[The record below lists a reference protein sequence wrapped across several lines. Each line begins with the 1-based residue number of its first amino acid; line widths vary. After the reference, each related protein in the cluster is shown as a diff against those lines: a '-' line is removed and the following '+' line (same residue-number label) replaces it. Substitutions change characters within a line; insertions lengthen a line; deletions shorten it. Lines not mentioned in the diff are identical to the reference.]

1 MSISDKRLD
10 VLKKRNPF
18 ISSSTGD
25 PWDNYPH
32 VDSINKKAYQGLCSI
47 IEQKKTLNSGGYAG
61 LLLGEV
67 GSGKTHLISRIQKKS
82 LNGSSF
88 SFAYI
93 EPFEDADM
101 IYRYLLREIIV
112 NLVRPQKQ
120 NSSKTYLHK
129 LVARIYLE
137 MFQMKTTG
145 DKYKELLISLK
156 KDPTSIFDQNISQ
169 DVFEMIE
176 KHAYEYIAGECPD
189 ISSEFLKVLFQF
201 RIPEKK
207 PAVLNWLKGDIIDV
221 EDAQK
226 LGVRDR
232 MLHDPEKG
240 YLEQEA
246 RYILKYIDILLARYQ
261 ESLVVCFDRLENL
274 SSQKQID
281 ALGKIVEYI
290 VDTSKSMIPIVCF
303 RGQQWEEKFKLKL
316 NQHITTRLENN
327 RFELEGCDCDQ
338 AMKIIKLRL
347 ESVLGEDSDG
357 FFPFEEKVLRKL
369 FGRSIESPR
378 EVITQ
383 ANHLLRNV
391 LELGIKKKN
400 ITPPDKL
407 LREFTILLKH
417 IEKHIESYNPDRGRL
432 LRAIDLVINAGLGD
446 DNKDIQKEVNEK
458 DKLVKYSIG
467 NKTTAVLVDLE
478 LHHKPVG
485 TSLTSGINFLKNTKD
500 SKLYYIRDIRAPFPP
515 PPKWAATNEK
525 LDELKRCGG
534 NVLFLDQIEV
544 SKWYSLALLSYAVKE
559 GDTIVA
565 DPVNGI
571 RSITQTEFNNFVRS
585 YLENYDR
592 SFFNDIKESLV

>member
-1 MSISDKRLD
+1 MSTSDKRLD
-10 VLKKRNPF
+10 ILKKRNPF

-32 VDSINKKAYQGLCSI
+32 VDSINKRPYQGLCSL
-47 IEQKKTLNSGGYAG
+47 IEQKKTCNSGGYAG

-82 LNGSSF
+82 LNGTSF

-129 LVARIYLE
+129 LVARIYIE
-137 MFQMKTTG
+137 MFQTKTTG
-145 DKYKELLISLK
+145 DKYKELLSNLK
-156 KDPTSIFDQNISQ
+156 KDPTSIFDQDIPQ

-221 EDAQK
+221 EDAEK
-226 LGVRDR
+226 IGVRDR

-274 SSQKQID
+274 DSQKQID
-281 ALGKIVEYI
+281 ALGKIIEYI

-327 RFELEGCDCDQ
+327 KFELEGCDCDQ
-338 AMKIIKLRL
+338 ALKIIKLRL
-347 ESVLGEDSDG
+347 ESVLGEDCDG

-369 FGRSIESPR
+369 FGRTIESPR
-378 EVITQ
+378 EIITQ

-417 IEKHIESYNPDRGRL
+417 IEKNIDSYNPDRGRL
-432 LRAIDLVINAGLGD
+432 LRAVDIVINAGLGVD
-446 DNKDIQKEVNEK
+446 YPDIKKEINEK
-458 DKLVKYSIG
+458 DQLVIYTLG
-467 NKTTAVLVDLE
+467 NKTTAILVNLE
-478 LHHKPVG
+478 LHHNSVG
-485 TSLTSGINFLKNTKD
+485 NLLRSGINFLKNSKD
-500 SKLYYIRDIRAPFPP
+500 SKLFYIRDLRNQFPS
-515 PPKWAATNEK
+515 PPKWVATNKK
-525 LDELKRCGG
+525 LDDLKSCGG
-534 NVLFLDQIEV
+534 EVLFLDNKEV
-544 SKWYSLALLSYAVKE
+544 SKWYALALLSYAVKE

-565 DPVNGI
+565 DPINGI
-571 RSITQTEFNNFVRS
+571 RSITHIEFNNFVKS
-585 YLENYDR
+585 YLENYDK
-592 SFFNDIKESLV
+592 SFFNDIKESLI